1 MGGRYI
7 TQSEVE
13 LYMKYRNK
21 GLTQEVAAKK
31 LAISVRSGRTIE
43 KGQHHTSRPPKR
55 RAYKTRTSPIDEV
68 WKNELEPMLH
78 QKPDLQPKTLFL
90 HLQKT
95 CRDKTGKPLYGPS
108 IERTLQ
114 RRVAH
119 WKALHGPDKAVT
131 FSQVHYPAVQGL
143 SDFTTLTAVVISIRG
158 VPFNHI
164 FYHFRLVYS
173 KWSYLKVIQ
182 GGESL
187 QALSEGLQ
195 EALYKLEGAPLYH
208 RTDSLSAA
216 FKNGSK
222 DAQDDLTT
230 GYKALCQHYNMTPT
244 RNNRGKAN
252 ENGSVESSHGHIKH
266 RMTQELLL
274 RGSTDFDS
282 IAAYEAWVQRIVDDN
297 NARLSHRF
305 REEKALLQ
313 SLPRHK
319 TVDYEVRSVK
329 ITHQSMMTIRG
340 MRYSLPSRLSG
351 YTLTVHIYQQRLEVY
366 LGSHYILQLTRCYE
380 KQHGSRYVIDYRHVI
395 GSLIKK
401 PGAFRQCCY
410 RDELLPSETYR
421 TIWQHIDT
429 TETHAVA
436 PKLMLRLLKL
446 AADHRCEVALGE
458 HVMELI
464 REKRTLKIELIE
476 SLFNQTNPALPDTP
490 CKQHALS
497 DYDHCLLSDTLGG
510 DHATV

>member
-43 KGQHHTSRPPKR
+43 TGQHHTSRSLKK

-68 WKNELEPMLH
+68 WDNVLEPMLNK
-78 QKPDLQPKTLFL
+78 KPNLQPKTLFL
-90 HLQKT
+90 YLHRT
-95 CRDKTGKPLYGPS
+95 YRDDAGKPLYDLS

-114 RRVAH
+114 RRVAN
-119 WKALHGPDKAVT
+119 WKALHGPDKDVT
-131 FSQVHYPAVQGL
+131 FSQVHYPAAQGL
-143 SDFTTLTAVVISIRG
+143 SDFTTLTSVTITIRG
-158 VPFNHI
+158 VLFKHI

-195 EALYKLEGAPLYH
+195 EALFKLEGAPFSH

-216 FKNGSK
+216 FKNKSK
-222 DAQDDLTT
+222 GAMDDLTIK
-230 GYKALCQHYNMTPT
+230 YNALCQHYNMIPT

-266 RMTQELLL
+266 RITQELLL

-282 IAAYEAWVQRIVDDN
+282 VAAYEAWIQRIVDDN
-297 NARLSHRF
+297 NARLSRRF
-305 REEKALLQ
+305 SEEKALLQ
-313 SLPRHK
+313 PLPRYK
-319 TVDYEVRSVK
+319 TAEYEVRSVK

-351 YTLTVHIYQQRLEVY
+351 YTLTVHIYQRRLEIY
-366 LGSHYILQLTRCYE
+366 LGSHCVLELPRRYE

-421 TIWQHIDT
+421 RIWQYIDT
-429 TETHAVA
+429 TETHTVA

-446 AADHRCEVALGE
+446 SADHGCEVALGE
-458 HVMELI
+458 HVMALI
-464 REKRTLKIELIE
+464 REKRAIKIELIE
-476 SLFNQTNPALPDTP
+476 SLFNQSNPALPDTP
-490 CKQHALS
+490 CQQHALS
-497 DYDHCLLSDTLGG
+497 DYDHCLLSNTLGG